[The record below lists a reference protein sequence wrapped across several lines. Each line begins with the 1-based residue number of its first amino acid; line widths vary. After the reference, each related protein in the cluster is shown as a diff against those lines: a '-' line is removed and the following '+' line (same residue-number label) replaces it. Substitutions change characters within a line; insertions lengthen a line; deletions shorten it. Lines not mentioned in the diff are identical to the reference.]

1 MDTKI
6 VKMLTDLA
14 TNSELKRVYK
24 DNPEAVLELYGVTKQ
39 QESKNCSKLLLLEP
53 TNGQDHKLL
62 LLTPEA

>member
-24 DNPEAVLELYGVTKQ
+24 NNPEAVLELYGVTEE
-39 QESKNCSKLLLLEP
+39 QEMQSCSKLLLLEP
-53 TNGQDHKLL
+53 TNGQEDRKSVV
-62 LLTPEA
+62 